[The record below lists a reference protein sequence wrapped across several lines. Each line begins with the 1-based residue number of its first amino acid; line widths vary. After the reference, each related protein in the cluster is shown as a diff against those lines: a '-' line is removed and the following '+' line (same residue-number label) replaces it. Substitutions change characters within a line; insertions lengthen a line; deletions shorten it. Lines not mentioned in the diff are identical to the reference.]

1 MIDIKNI
8 VTIQRNFFL
17 KGNTL
22 SVDFRLTQLNKL
34 KLILKNNESMILDA
48 LHNDLRKSN
57 FEGYETEFGIVLEEL
72 NYTIKHLKTWMQA
85 TKVKTQMAQFPAKCF
100 TYPEPYGVTLIIS
113 PWNYPFQLSM
123 APLIGAIAAGNTVV
137 LKPSNKSSNTSK
149 VLTKLLEEN
158 FPKELI
164 SVVNGGR
171 AANTSLLD
179 QKFDYIFFT
188 GSVPV
193 GKIVME
199 AASKNL
205 TPVTL
210 ELGGKSP
217 CIVDETADLKL
228 TAKRIV
234 WGKFLN
240 AGQTCVA
247 PDYLYVHK
255 SVKNELIKHLKR
267 YIIKFYGKNPKES
280 NDYPRIIDGKAFERL
295 IDYLNCGKIA
305 IGGDIDQDELYIE
318 PTILDNITFEDKV
331 MKDEIFGPILPVL
344 EFEYLNEVIDT
355 INERPKPLALY
366 FFSNNEKNISRILQ
380 RTTSGGACIN
390 ETIIHVASLY
400 LPFGGV
406 GESGMG
412 KYHGASSFETFSHIK
427 SVVKKDFSMDVPL
440 RYPPFSSSKL
450 SKLKKIFK

>member
-171 AANTSLLD
+171 AANTSLLE

-344 EFEYLNEVIDT
+344 EFESLNEVIDT

>member
-171 AANTSLLD
+171 AANTSLLE

-188 GSVPV
+188 GSVTV

-318 PTILDNITFEDKV
+318 PTILDNITFEDEV

-344 EFEYLNEVIDT
+344 EFESLNEVIDT

>member
-34 KLILKNNESMILDA
+34 RLILKNNESMILDA

-344 EFEYLNEVIDT
+344 EFESLTEVIDT

>member
-171 AANTSLLD
+171 AANTSLLE

-318 PTILDNITFEDKV
+318 PTILDNITFEDEV

-344 EFEYLNEVIDT
+344 EFESLNEVIAT

-366 FFSNNEKNISRILQ
+366 FFSSDEKNISRILQ

-406 GESGMG
+406 GESGIG

>member
-318 PTILDNITFEDKV
+318 PTILDNITFEDEV

-344 EFEYLNEVIDT
+344 EFESLNEVIDT

>member
-171 AANTSLLD
+171 AANTSLLE

-255 SVKNELIKHLKR
+255 SVKDELIKHLKR

-344 EFEYLNEVIDT
+344 EFESLNEVIAT

-366 FFSNNEKNISRILQ
+366 FFSSDEKNISRILQ

>member
-171 AANTSLLD
+171 AANTSLLE

-318 PTILDNITFEDKV
+318 PTILDNITFEDEV

-344 EFEYLNEVIDT
+344 EFESLNEVIAT

-366 FFSNNEKNISRILQ
+366 FFSSDEKNISRILQ

>member
-34 KLILKNNESMILDA
+34 RLILKNNESMILDA

-171 AANTSLLD
+171 ASNTSLLD

-344 EFEYLNEVIDT
+344 EFESLTEVIDT

>member
-34 KLILKNNESMILDA
+34 RLILKNNESMILDA

-344 EFEYLNEVIDT
+344 EFESLNEVIDT

>member
-34 KLILKNNESMILDA
+34 RLILKNNESMILDA

-57 FEGYETEFGIVLEEL
+57 FEGYETELGIVLEEL

-171 AANTSLLD
+171 AANTSLLE

-344 EFEYLNEVIDT
+344 EFESLNEVIDT

>member
-1 MIDIKNI
+1 MIDIKSI

-34 KLILKNNESMILDA
+34 KLILKNNENMILEA

-57 FEGYETEFGIVLEEL
+57 FEGYATEFGIVLEEL

-171 AANTSLLD
+171 AANTSLLE

-267 YIIKFYGKNPKES
+267 YIIKFYGKKPKES

-295 IDYLNCGKIA
+295 IGYLNCGNIA

-344 EFEYLNEVIDT
+344 EFESLNEVIAT
-355 INERPKPLALY
+355 VNERPKPLALY
-366 FFSNNEKNISRILQ
+366 FFSNDEKNISRILQ

-427 SVVKKDFSMDVPL
+427 SVVKKDFSIDVPL

>member
-267 YIIKFYGKNPKES
+267 YIVKFYGKNPKES

-318 PTILDNITFEDKV
+318 PTILDNITFEDEV

-344 EFEYLNEVIDT
+344 EFESLTEVIDT

>member
-171 AANTSLLD
+171 AANTSLLE

-318 PTILDNITFEDKV
+318 PTILDNITFEDEV

-344 EFEYLNEVIDT
+344 EFESLNEVIDT